1 MGNAGYTCIRRT
13 FCWLNII
20 LWLCSCAFLGVGVW
34 LRLSYE
40 GYATL
45 LPDHQVLSADSIFL
59 AIGVIGFVVSFFGC
73 CGAWVQ
79 SRCLLVLYFL
89 LIVMLFLSEFLIGAI
104 AFLFRGGLG
113 RTFANELRFGIE
125 RHYNASDRG
134 SLIAPSV
141 AAIWDSVQQSFE
153 CCGVSSYEDWYDIQS
168 WSGKRWVPESCC
180 RPSEARSLLTEG
192 SGDSFLRVDCGKIR
206 AVGLGIASL
215 VRNQLFG
222 LITSMLLF
230 CTVKHKRET
239 ETYKSYSPSI
249 DPQTRTSSWED

>member
-141 AAIWDSVQQSFE
+141 AAIWDSVQQS
-153 CCGVSSYEDWYDIQS
+153 VSDLSI
-168 WSGKRWVPESCC
+168 V
-180 RPSEARSLLTEG
+180 
-192 SGDSFLRVDCGKIR
+192 F
-206 AVGLGIASL
+206 
-215 VRNQLFG
+215 
-222 LITSMLLF
+222 
-230 CTVKHKRET
+230 VKL
-239 ETYKSYSPSI
+239 
-249 DPQTRTSSWED
+249 